1 MTTADLISVMVDRI
15 VERFKPTRIILFG
28 SQARGDTDD
37 SSDVDLM
44 VVLSRIPNKYQ
55 TAAKIRSSLRDVP
68 ISKDIIVITPREIEE
83 EGDVIGTLAYEA
95 LQEGRIMYEKTN

>member
-1 MTTADLISVMVDRI
+1 MTTAELISVMVDRI

-28 SQARGDTDD
+28 SQVRGDTDE

-44 VVLSRIPNKYQ
+44 IVLNHIPNKYQ
-55 TAAKIRSSLRDVP
+55 TAAEIRSSLRDVP
-68 ISKDIIVITPREIEE
+68 ISKDIIVITPGEIEE

-95 LQEGRIMYEKTN
+95 LQEGRIMYEKN